1 MTEWPDSLSSGDHG
15 SFGTHYVIRVPA
27 LGDVDAKTGLGPIRI
42 VQPQGKVHAKTG
54 LGPVTVEHAHGD
66 ADVKTG
72 QGAVEVSVAEGY
84 PGHATVKSGLGSL
97 AVVGAKWADA
107 KTGQGSISV
116 TLCVQPTDDMTLATA
131 LGSITLDMPEG
142 TNADV
147 TASTAM
153 GSISIDGLKA
163 DRSKRAGQHR
173 RMQTILG
180 DGGVAISC
188 TTHQG
193 SITIDG

>member
-1 MTEWPDSLSSGDHG
+1 MFAEHLS
-15 SFGTHYVIRVPA
+15 
-27 LGDVDAKTGLGPIRI
+27 
-42 VQPQGKVHAKTG
+42 
-54 LGPVTVEHAHGD
+54 
-66 ADVKTG
+66 
-72 QGAVEVSVAEGY
+72 VSVNWNLSKAW
-84 PGHATVKSGLGSL
+84 HITVKYNPPRQCAPIDINGGQ
-97 AVVGAKWADA
+97 WADA

-116 TLCVQPTDDMTLATA
+116 TLGVQPTDDMTLSTA

-163 DRSKRAGQHR
+163 DRSKHTGQHR